1 MIDEIA
7 AREKAATPGEWTVGT
22 STGVRGEPAHLTIV
36 KEAPDKLT
44 TRVIGQ
50 VFPHCD
56 NYRLHR
62 STLEADA
69 DFIAHAREDIPYL
82 LAQLKDREEK
92 LAAVKKLA
100 SEAVCPGCM
109 QKMDEACLDDDC
121 NWGRQFL
128 RILKGGE

>member
-1 MIDEIA
+1 MNTPVSDIE
-7 AREKAATPGEWTVGT
+7 AREKAATPEPWVVGA
-22 STGVRGEPAHLTIV
+22 SAGVEPAHLTIV
-36 KEAPDKLT
+36 KEAPDKLP

-69 DFIAHAREDIPYL
+69 EFIAHAREDIPYL
-82 LAQLKDREEK
+82 LAQLKDRDAK
-92 LAAVKKLA
+92 LANVGSYS
-100 SEAVCPGCM
+100 SELWAQGGPQRREVS
-109 QKMDEACLDDDC
+109 KRLD
-121 NWGRQFL
+121 